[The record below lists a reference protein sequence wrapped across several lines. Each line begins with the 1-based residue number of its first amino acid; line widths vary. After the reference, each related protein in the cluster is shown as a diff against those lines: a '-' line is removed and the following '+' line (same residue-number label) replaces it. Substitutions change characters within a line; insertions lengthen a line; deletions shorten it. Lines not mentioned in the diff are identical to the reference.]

1 MIDRDIQRGLD
12 ALEEGVL
19 QLKRIA
25 YVMEVTAGNRTAI
38 PLSKACGACGCTLT
52 APGKKQCPVCA
63 HYTEDDNVD

>member
-1 MIDRDIQRGLD
+1 MNPRAIERGLD

-25 YVMEVTAGNRTAI
+25 YVMKVTASNRTAI

-52 APGKKQCPVCA
+52 APGKEQCPVCG
-63 HYTEDDNVD
+63 HHVEDDA